1 VGTADDPDLLALFL
15 EEAGERLEKVN
26 DLAARIGTDDGAAA
40 ELRRELHALK
50 GASRMMGLI
59 NISEQCHRAEDLA
72 APNVVNGR
80 DELVS
85 CCASIAAMVDALAGG
100 GGADPR
106 GDAPPTGDRPSAPR
120 TRRPPGENMLVQAK
134 VIDDLADRGARMRV
148 IAVGAEGLADRVFRL
163 ATLAERGV
171 GDRAP
176 DQVLATLATSL
187 RQVGLDLEG
196 GQRVLRRL
204 TDRQLDT
211 LLHLQVQPLR
221 PFVRSLAQHA
231 RELAGSLGKR
241 VEVITDPGDT
251 QLDRRISNA
260 LREAFLH
267 LVRNAVDHGI
277 EGPGD
282 RRRFNKPETATIRL
296 EAATDGGRVRLA
308 VRDDGRGIDARSVVA
323 AAVERG
329 YLDPHRAEGLT
340 DADALQLLLLPG
352 FSTRDVASQ
361 VSGRGV
367 GLDAVS
373 AAVRAVGGDVWL
385 DSNPGRGTTVTVEV
399 PIARRGDRV
408 LVLKVGDHQLALPAA
423 PIQAF
428 RRLPFE
434 AIEEHGG
441 RRTVRIRGQSIVPM
455 FLTDLVGTDPTTSAV
470 LVETVVGGAFVSV
483 IADDVIGEEEVI
495 VRPIPAAAGAP
506 AGVEGI
512 TLLASGRPVAV
523 LSLQRLV
530 HPNAFDGIGRE
541 NERRSASPVRV
552 LLVDDS
558 DVTREMIRRLLEDAG
573 IAVTG
578 VGSGDDAL
586 HALES
591 RTIDCVVT
599 DIEMPGLDGLGLTR
613 ALRGNPQYSDLPI
626 VVVST
631 LDRPADRMAGLEAG
645 ADAYL
650 TKQGL
655 DARELVALILRVAGD
670 R

>member
-1 VGTADDPDLLALFL
+1 MGTADDADLIALFL
-15 EEAGERLEKVN
+15 EEAGERLERVRE
-26 DLAARIGTDDGAAA
+26 LADRFGSDDGAAV

-59 NISEQCHRAEDLA
+59 EISEEIHRAEDLA
-72 APNVVNGR
+72 APGATAHR

-85 CCASIAAMVDALAGG
+85 CCGSVAAMVEALSGR
-100 GGADPR
+100 GADR
-106 GDAPPTGDRPSAPR
+106 REEASPPPDSLPSNR
-120 TRRPPGENMLVQAK
+120 NRRPRPGGNMLVQAK
-134 VIDDLADRGARMRV
+134 VVDDLADRGARLRV
-148 IAVGAEGLADRVFRL
+148 VAVGAEGLADRVFRL

-196 GQRVLRRL
+196 GQRILRRL

-221 PFVRSLAQHA
+221 PFMRSLAQHA
-231 RELAGSLGKR
+231 RELAGSLGKQ
-241 VEVITDPGDT
+241 VEVITEAGDA

-277 EGPGD
+277 ELPEE
-282 RRRFNKPETATIRL
+282 RRRARKPETATIRL
-296 EAATDGGRVRLA
+296 EATSDGGRVRLA
-308 VRDDGRGIDARSVVA
+308 VRDDGRGIDARSVAA

-329 YLDPHRAEGLT
+329 FLEPGRADGLT
-340 DADALQLLLLPG
+340 DPEVLQLLLLPG
-352 FSTRDVASQ
+352 FSTREVASQ

-367 GLDAVS
+367 GLDAV
-373 AAVRAVGGDVWL
+373 AAAARAVGGDVWL
-385 DSNPGRGTTVTVEV
+385 ESTAGLGTAVTVEV

-408 LVLKVGDHQLALPAA
+408 LVLKVGEHQLAFPAA
-423 PIQAF
+423 PVQAF
-428 RRLPFE
+428 RRLPPE
-434 AIEEHGG
+434 AIEEKNG
-441 RRTVRIRGQSIVPM
+441 RRTVRMRGQSFVPR
-455 FLTDLVGTDPTTSAV
+455 FLTDLVGARPSPGAV
-470 LVETVVGGAFVSV
+470 LVETVVGGAFIGVV
-483 IADDVIGEEEVI
+483 ADDVIGEEEVI
-495 VRPIPAAAGAP
+495 IRPIPAAAGAP
-506 AGVEGI
+506 VGVEGI

-530 HPNAFDGIGRE
+530 HPNAFGAVGPDTRPTNFRPI
-541 NERRSASPVRV
+541 RV

-558 DVTREMIRRLLEDAG
+558 DVTREMLRRLLEDAG
-573 IAVTG
+573 ISVTG
-578 VGSGDDAL
+578 VGSGEDAL

-591 RTIDCVVT
+591 RKIDCVVT
-599 DIEMPGLDGLGLTR
+599 DIEMPGMDGLGLTR
-613 ALRGNPQYSDLPI
+613 AIRDNPTNKDLPI

-631 LDRPADRMAGLEAG
+631 LDRPADRLAGLEAG

-655 DARELVALILRVAGD
+655 DARELVALVVRVAGD

>member
-1 VGTADDPDLLALFL
+1 MGTADDADLLALFL
-15 EEAGERLEKVN
+15 EEAGERLERVS
-26 DLAARIGTDDGAAA
+26 DLAARIGTDDEAAV
-40 ELRRELHALK
+40 EIRRDLHALK

-59 NISEQCHRAEDLA
+59 EISEQCHRAEDLA
-72 APNVVNGR
+72 VPDAETGP
-80 DELVS
+80 DELVA
-85 CCASIAAMVDALAGG
+85 CCASIAAMVEALSGGDIDLRDDAS
-100 GGADPR
+100 
-106 GDAPPTGDRPSAPR
+106 PPGDRPPPR
-120 TRRPPGENMLVQAK
+120 KRRRRAGEEILVQAK
-134 VIDDLADRGARMRV
+134 VVDDLADRGARLRV
-148 IAVGAEGLADRVFRL
+148 VAVGAEGLADRVFRL

-196 GQRVLRRL
+196 GQRILRRL

-221 PFVRSLAQHA
+221 PFMRSLAQHA

-241 VEVITDPGDT
+241 VEVVTDAGDA

-277 EGPGD
+277 ETPED
-282 RRRFNKPETATIRL
+282 RRRFKKPEVAKIRL
-296 EAATDGGRVRLA
+296 EALTDGDRVRLA
-308 VRDDGRGIDARSVVA
+308 VRDDGRGIDARSVVT

-329 YLDPHRAEGLT
+329 FLEPDRADGMT
-340 DADALQLLLLPG
+340 DREVFQLLLLPG

-373 AAVRAVGGDVWL
+373 AAVRAVGGDLWL
-385 DSNPGRGTTVTVEV
+385 DSKAGQGTTVTIEV

-408 LVLKVGDHQLALPAA
+408 LVLKVGEHQLALPAA

-428 RRLPFE
+428 RRLPLE
-434 AIEEHGG
+434 AIEENHG
-441 RRTVRIRGQSIVPM
+441 RRTVLIRGQSIAPR
-455 FLTDLVGTDPTTSAV
+455 FLTDLVGARPTASAV
-470 LVETVVGGAFVSV
+470 LVEIVVGGTIVGV
-483 IADDVIGEEEVI
+483 VADDVIGEEEVI

-506 AGVEGI
+506 VGVEGI

-523 LSLQRLV
+523 LSLQRLGL
-530 HPNAFDGIGRE
+530 PNAFHAVGRE
-541 NERRSASPVRV
+541 TQGRNLRPIGV

-578 VGSGDDAL
+578 VGSGEDAL

-591 RTIDCVVT
+591 RKIDCVVT
-599 DIEMPGLDGLGLTR
+599 DIEMPGIDGFGLTR
-613 ALRGNPQYSDLPI
+613 AIRDKPQFVDLPI

-655 DARELVALILRVAGD
+655 DARELVALIIRVAGD